1 VLSDPPATSATTD
14 KPVPQSVH
22 EEIAA
27 SIPAASTAPANT
39 PSATSDQATAPPAV
53 TSAPLV
59 KAQVPIAVPID
70 APAPVSDDGKRTAGG
85 GEPISSG
92 MLIMCAL
99 ILGIA
104 LLRVIWR
111 IIRKYAAARRD
122 QIFTDD
128 SWSNPYDDPEFCRK
142 LRQGVALHPS
152 WEQEDTTINQ
162 LHLGV

>member
-1 VLSDPPATSATTD
+1 VLSDPPAIDATAD
-14 KPVPQSVH
+14 KSVPQTPQ
-22 EEIAA
+22 EIAA
-27 SIPAASTAPANT
+27 TIPAASGPPANT

-59 KAQVPIAVPID
+59 KAQVPIAVPTD

-85 GEPISSG
+85 LEPTISSG

-104 LLRVIWR
+104 LLRVMWR
-111 IIRKYAAARRD
+111 ITRKYAAARRD
-122 QIFTDD
+122 KIFTDD

-142 LRQGVALHPS
+142 LRKGVALHPS
-152 WEQEDTTINQ
+152 WEREDTTINQ